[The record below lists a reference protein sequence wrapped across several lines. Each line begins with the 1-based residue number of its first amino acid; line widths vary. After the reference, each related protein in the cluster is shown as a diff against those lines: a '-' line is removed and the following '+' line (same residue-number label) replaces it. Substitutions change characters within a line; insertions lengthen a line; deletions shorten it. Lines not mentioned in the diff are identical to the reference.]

1 MFVPLLTNAQ
11 ESPYVPGD
19 IIVKLYPNYSVET
32 VVSGFSGAYNSLHFD
47 KELSRVSNIQLI
59 QFDAMKVND
68 GAFLEQLK
76 QHPGVEAAQFNHY
89 VEDRATVP
97 TDPQFGSQ
105 WHHVDASDNDI
116 DSDLAWDVTT
126 GGTTA
131 AGGHDIVVCVVE
143 GGGADY
149 NHPDLIG
156 NHWTNTAEIDGNG
169 IDDDGNGYIDDVNG
183 WNAVSGNDNISSG
196 NHGTAVSG
204 MIGASANNG
213 NGGVGVNWD
222 VKIMQVQIGSLTEAN
237 VIAAYAYPQSLR
249 DMWNT
254 SGGAQGAFVVATNSS
269 WGIDNANP
277 ASYPVWCAYYDD
289 LGADGILNC
298 GATANNNVNIDVVGD
313 MPTGCSSDYMVAV
326 TATNSS
332 DVRTFSGY
340 GATTIDLGAPGEDV
354 WLPTGG
360 GGYAFTSGTS
370 FASPCTAGAIA
381 MLYSAPCSTLAS
393 DAMTSPQA
401 TADLIRN
408 AIMNGV
414 DVIPGLVGECVTG
427 GRLNVNNSLGL
438 VVVSCG
444 GCLEQWYIPDLA
456 LTTGPAL
463 FTCEPPTDYTLA
475 DQACAQNVID
485 NDPFCIDTNWDS
497 LCQEAYDCCLAD
509 ANGCTDS
516 EACNF
521 DSTAACDDGSCC
533 FDPNC
538 ITIEMFDSFGDGWNG
553 ATYDIT
559 LDGVSVASGTLE
571 DGEMGSDALCLADGC
586 GYEITVGGGDY
597 DTEITW
603 TLNGVDGGSVSG
615 NAPETISFSINGSL
629 GCTDTTAC
637 NYDSTA
643 ACDDGSCTSSGCTD
657 PTACNY
663 DSTAGCDDG
672 SCYEG
677 DITTLSI
684 STDCWGGEVSWN
696 IDDAGGTTLYS
707 ADAGSILS
715 STTTTWNLCLTPGC
729 YDFYINDSFGDGMFG
744 SQYSSCAIDG
754 DYNITDGSGDV
765 LVQMTAINADY
776 GTGAVHN
783 FCLSTDNL
791 GCTDTEACNYDSTA
805 TIDDGSC
812 SYPGCTDTTACNYD
826 STAGCDD
833 GLCLENDE
841 CGNCGGDD
849 TAGCTDSTA
858 CNYDST
864 AGCDDGSCLQDDE
877 CGNCGGSDTS
887 GCTDSTACNYDSTA
901 TCDDTSCDF
910 DCQGCTDSTAC
921 NYDSTATDDDGS
933 CLENDECGNCGGSDT
948 SGCTNIS
955 ACNYDSAAVCDNGS
969 CEYLTC
975 RGCTGQM
982 ACNYDSSASIDD
994 GSCEYTSCAG
1004 CTYPSA
1010 LEYDSTATID
1020 DGSCSDCETVC
1031 PGDFDGNG
1039 LIDTGDLLDF
1049 LTYFGASCP

>member
-1 MFVPLLTNAQ
+1 MKKHNFNYSLLGLLMFASLFTNAQ
-11 ESPYVPGD
+11 ESSYVPGD

-32 VVSGFSGAYNSLHFD
+32 VVSGFSGSYNSLHFA
-47 KELSRVSNIQLI
+47 KELSRLSNIQLI
-59 QFDAMKVND
+59 QFDATKVND
-68 GAFLEQLK
+68 VTFLDQLK

-105 WHHVDASDNDI
+105 WHHVDGSDNDI

-222 VKIMQVQIGSLTEAN
+222 VKIMQVQIGGLTEAN

-269 WGIDNANP
+269 WGIDFANP

-298 GATANNNVNIDVVGD
+298 GATANNNVNVDAVGD

-340 GATTIDLGAPGEDV
+340 GATTIDLGAPGENV
-354 WLPTGG
+354 WLPTAGS
-360 GGYAFTSGTS
+360 GYAFTSGTS

-381 MLYSAPCSTLAS
+381 LLYSAPCLDLAS
-393 DAMTSPQA
+393 DAMTSSQA
-401 TADLIRN
+401 TADLIRD

-414 DVIPGLVGECVTG
+414 DAVGGLAGECVTG

-438 VVVSCG
+438 VIASCG
-444 GCLEQWYIPDLA
+444 G
-456 LTTGPAL
+456 G
-463 FTCEPPTDYTLA
+463 CEGD
-475 DQACAQNVID
+475 
-485 NDPFCIDTNWDS
+485 
-497 LCQEAYDCCLAD
+497 
-509 ANGCTDS
+509 GCTNS
-516 EACNF
+516 TACNY
-521 DSTAACDDGSCC
+521 DSTAVCDDGSCTYPGC
-533 FDPNC
+533 TDSTACNYDSTAGC
-538 ITIEMFDSFGDGWNG
+538 DDGSCLVDLGITIDMADSFGDGWNG
-553 ATYDIT
+553 ATYNIS
-559 LDGVSVASGTLE
+559 LDGVSVATGALA
-571 DGEMGSDALCLADGC
+571 DGEAGSDALCLADGC
-586 GYEITVGGGDY
+586 GYDITVGGGSF

-615 NAPETISFSINGSL
+615 AAETVSFSINGSL

-643 ACDDGSCTSSGCTD
+643 TCDDGSCTSSGCTD
-657 PTACNY
+657 TTACNY

-677 DITTLSI
+677 DTTTLSI
-684 STDCWGGEVSWN
+684 STDCWGEEVSWS
-696 IDDAGGTTLYS
+696 IDDAGGVSLYS
-707 ADAGSILS
+707 EDAGSIIS
-715 STTTTWNLCLTPGC
+715 STTTIWNLCLTPGC
-729 YDFYINDSFGDGMFG
+729 YDFYINDSYGDGMFG
-744 SQYSSCAIDG
+744 SQYPSCAIDG
-754 DYNITDGSGDV
+754 DYTITDGSGNV
-765 LVQMTAINADY
+765 LVQMTATNADY
-776 GTGAVHN
+776 GTGTSHN
-783 FCLSTDNL
+783 FCLSNDNL
-791 GCTDTEACNYDSTA
+791 GCADTEACNYDSTA

-812 SYPGCTDTTACNYD
+812 TYPGCTDTTACNYD

-841 CGNCGGDD
+841 CGNCGGSD

-877 CGNCGGSDTS
+877 CGNCGGSGVA
-887 GCTDSTACNYDSTA
+887 GCTDSAACNYDSTA

-921 NYDSTATDDDGS
+921 NYDSTATEDDGS
-933 CLENDECGNCGGSDT
+933 CLESDECGNCGGSDT
-948 SGCTNIS
+948 AGCTNIS

-1049 LTYFGASCP
+1049 LTFFGASCP

>member
-1 MFVPLLTNAQ
+1 MKKHSFNYSLLGLLMVASLLTNAQ
-11 ESPYVPGD
+11 ESSYVPGD

-32 VVSGFSGAYNSLHFD
+32 VVNGFSGAYNSLHFD
-47 KELSRVSNIQLI
+47 KELSRLSNIQLI
-59 QFDAMKVND
+59 QFDATKVND
-68 GAFLEQLK
+68 VAFLDQLK

-105 WHHVDASDNDI
+105 WHHVDGSDNDI
-116 DSDLAWDVTT
+116 DSDLAWDITT

-131 AGGHDIVVCVVE
+131 SGGHDIVVCVVE

-183 WNAVSGNDNISSG
+183 WNAVSNNDNISSG

-222 VKIMQVQIGSLTEAN
+222 VKIMQVQIGGLTEAN

-269 WGIDNANP
+269 WGIDFANP

-298 GATANNNVNIDVVGD
+298 GATANNNVNVDAVGD

-340 GATTIDLGAPGEDV
+340 GATTIDLGAPGENV
-354 WLPTGG
+354 WLPTAGS
-360 GGYAFTSGTS
+360 GYSFTSGTS

-381 MLYSAPCSTLAS
+381 LLYSAPCSTLAS

-401 TADLIRN
+401 IADLIRD

-414 DVIPGLVGECVTG
+414 DAIPGLAGECVTG

-438 VVVSCG
+438 VVASCG

-456 LTTGPAL
+456 LTSGPAL
-463 FTCEPPTDYTLA
+463 FTCEPPADYFLA

-485 NDPFCIDTNWDS
+485 NDSICVNTEWDS
-497 LCQEAYDCCLAD
+497 ICQEAYDCCLAD
-509 ANGCTDS
+509 SNGCTDS
-516 EACNF
+516 AACNF
-521 DSTAACDDGSCC
+521 DSNAACDDGSCC

-538 ITIEMFDSFGDGWNG
+538 ITIDMADSYGDGWNG
-553 ATYDIT
+553 ATYNISF
-559 LDGVSVASGTLE
+559 DGVSVATGSLA
-571 DGEMGSDALCLADGC
+571 DGSEGSDALCLADGC
-586 GYEITVGGGDY
+586 EYEITVGGGSWDS
-597 DTEITW
+597 EITW

-615 NAPETISFSINGSL
+615 AAETVSFSVNGSL

-643 ACDDGSCTSSGCTD
+643 TCDDGSCTPSGCTD
-657 PTACNY
+657 TTACNY

-672 SCYEG
+672 SCYVG
-677 DITTLSI
+677 DTSTLSI
-684 STDCWGGEVSWN
+684 STDCWGEEVSWN
-696 IDDAGGTTLYS
+696 IDDADGTTIYS
-707 ADAGSILS
+707 ADAGSIS
-715 STTTTWNLCLTPGC
+715 SLTTTTWNLCLESGC
-729 YDFYINDSFGDGMFG
+729 YDFYINDSYGDGMFG
-744 SQYSSCAIDG
+744 SQYPSCELDG
-754 DYNITDGSGDV
+754 DYTITDGSGNV
-765 LVQMTAINADY
+765 LVQMTATNADY
-776 GTGAVHN
+776 GTGTSHN
-783 FCLSTDNL
+783 FCLSNDNL
-791 GCTDTEACNYDSTA
+791 GCADTGACNYDSTA

-812 SYPGCTDTTACNYD
+812 TYPGCTDTTACNYD

-841 CGNCGGDD
+841 CGNCGG
-849 TAGCTDSTA
+849 
-858 CNYDST
+858 
-864 AGCDDGSCLQDDE
+864 
-877 CGNCGGSDTS
+877 
-887 GCTDSTACNYDSTA
+887 
-901 TCDDTSCDF
+901 
-910 DCQGCTDSTAC
+910 
-921 NYDSTATDDDGS
+921 
-933 CLENDECGNCGGSDT
+933 SDT

-955 ACNYDSAAVCDNGS
+955 ACNYDSAALCDNGS

-982 ACNYDSSASIDD
+982 ACNFDSSASIDD
-994 GSCEYTSCAG
+994 GSCEYDSCAG

-1010 LEYDSTATID
+1010 IEYDSTATID

-1049 LTYFGASCP
+1049 LAFFGASCP